1 MAKIPVHVV
10 TGFLGSGKTTFLK
23 EILTNQALNDIALV
37 INELGEVSLDH
48 KLVQTDFIE
57 EQTLFLNAGCACCN
71 KREDLQKKFKELLD
85 NFENKGKKPQ
95 RVILETSGLANP
107 APIIFTFQSDVFLA
121 NHFELANIITCID
134 AFEGLNHLQND
145 VACNQIISS
154 DFLILT
160 KKDLNPHTQSL
171 EEKINT
177 LYPNIQII
185 SKENFNFD
193 MLSSHHKIQR
203 EIKNIEIKSHKD
215 DISSITLIFDKAIN
229 WNIFSIWLS
238 MLLHEH
244 GSKILRVK
252 GLINTEESY
261 LTNINGVG
269 HLIYHPTHTKISRLN
284 HPSQL
289 VFIAKNLKLDKIK
302 ESLENF
308 LRLEQLN

>member
-1 MAKIPVHVV
+1 M
-10 TGFLGSGKTTFLK
+10 
-23 EILTNQALNDIALV
+23 
-37 INELGEVSLDH
+37 
-48 KLVQTDFIE
+48 
-57 EQTLFLNAGCACCN
+57 
-71 KREDLQKKFKELLD
+71 
-85 NFENKGKKPQ
+85 
-95 RVILETSGLANP
+95 
-107 APIIFTFQSDVFLA
+107 FLA

-134 AFEGLNHLQND
+134 AFEGLNHLQNEE
-145 VACNQIISS
+145 ACNQILSS

-185 SKENFNFD
+185 SKENFNLD

-269 HLIYHPTHTKISRLN
+269 HLIYHPTHTKISSLN

>member
-10 TGFLGSGKTTFLK
+10 TGFLGSRKTTFLK

-134 AFEGLNHLQND
+134 AFEGLNHLQNEE
-145 VACNQIISS
+145 ACNQILSS

-269 HLIYHPTHTKISRLN
+269 HLIYHPTHTKISSLN

>member
-134 AFEGLNHLQND
+134 TFEGLNHLQNEE
-145 VACNQIISS
+145 ACNQILSS

-269 HLIYHPTHTKISRLN
+269 HLIYHPTHTKISSLN

>member
-1 MAKIPVHVV
+1 M
-10 TGFLGSGKTTFLK
+10 
-23 EILTNQALNDIALV
+23 
-37 INELGEVSLDH
+37 
-48 KLVQTDFIE
+48 
-57 EQTLFLNAGCACCN
+57 
-71 KREDLQKKFKELLD
+71 QKKFKELLD

-134 AFEGLNHLQND
+134 AFEGLNHLQNEE
-145 VACNQIISS
+145 ACNQILSS

-160 KKDLNPHTQSL
+160 KKKDLNPHTQSL

-269 HLIYHPTHTKISRLN
+269 HLIYHPTHTKISSLN

-289 VFIAKNLKLDKIK
+289 VFIAKNLKLDRIK
-302 ESLENF
+302 ESLEIF
-308 LRLEQLN
+308 

>member
-134 AFEGLNHLQND
+134 AFEGLNHLQNEE
-145 VACNQIISS
+145 ACNQILSS

-215 DISSITLIFDKAIN
+215 DISSI
-229 WNIFSIWLS
+229 
-238 MLLHEH
+238 
-244 GSKILRVK
+244 
-252 GLINTEESY
+252 
-261 LTNINGVG
+261 
-269 HLIYHPTHTKISRLN
+269 
-284 HPSQL
+284 
-289 VFIAKNLKLDKIK
+289 
-302 ESLENF
+302 
-308 LRLEQLN
+308 

>member
-134 AFEGLNHLQND
+134 AFEGLHHLQNEE
-145 VACNQIISS
+145 ACNQILSS

-269 HLIYHPTHTKISRLN
+269 HLIYHPTHTKISSLN

>member
-134 AFEGLNHLQND
+134 AFEGLNHLQNKE
-145 VACNQIISS
+145 ACNQILSS

>member
-121 NHFELANIITCID
+121 NHFELANIIACID
-134 AFEGLNHLQND
+134 AFEGLNHLQNEE
-145 VACNQIISS
+145 ACNQILSS

-302 ESLENF
+302 KSLENF